1 MQLEEPL
8 HQPCTNAKAFAM
20 PLCLLIT
27 VLISLVAIAAHQTAL
42 TGARMSSA
50 RINSHTAFN
59 LAEYAIN
66 NALFLART
74 SPETLPTNS
83 TPLDATLS
91 LPQTVSQ
98 QVAAV
103 ITMTHQDSNCP
114 EFNSGRRQHYEVLAT
129 VTFEQ
134 TGKRS
139 YRQGFFIC
147 RQDCTFSNCSLEIS
161 APRRTYWTISE

>member
-1 MQLEEPL
+1 LP
-8 HQPCTNAKAFAM
+8 HKFTNTNGFAM

-27 VLISLVAIAAHQTAL
+27 VLISLIAVAAHQTAL

-50 RINSHTAFN
+50 LINSRTAFN

-66 NALFLART
+66 NALYLART
-74 SPETLPTNS
+74 SPETLPTDS
-83 TPLDATLS
+83 TPLEVTLT
-91 LPQTVSQ
+91 LPETVSL

-103 ITMTHQDSNCP
+103 ITTTHQDSNCP
-114 EFNSGRRQHYEVLAT
+114 EFHSGQRLHYEVFAT
-129 VTFEQ
+129 VSFEQ

-147 RQDCTFSNCSLEIS
+147 RQDCSASICTDYIS
-161 APRRTYWTISE
+161 APRRSYWTISE